1 MVSTKSK
8 IERIISVILVL
19 LLVFFCIPKNRKE
32 QIVEDII
39 QEFRDVD
46 GTLEMH
52 VIDVGQADC
61 ILIIQDDVVML
72 VDAGTMS
79 SADKVV
85 NYLKSLNITKIDV
98 LVATHQH
105 HDHIG
110 GMSKIID
117 NFEIGV
123 IYMLDL
129 SKEKIDTKSYNSFIS
144 AIEEWSKQ
152 EENNVLFAKDEEGD
166 LREFELGQANVRFI
180 APTGNR
186 YIIKNNYSIVMKITF
201 GKTSILL
208 AADAEKKS
216 EMEMLNSGY
225 NLKADVLKIG
235 HHGSNSSTTENF
247 LNAVEPTYAI
257 LSVGKDN
264 DYGYPDRQVMNMFKE
279 RKIPVYRTDESGTII
294 MITDGENIEFNT
306 NPGNYDIGKK

>member
-39 QEFRDVD
+39 QEFSDVD

-264 DYGYPDRQVMNMFKE
+264 DYGYPDRQVMNRFKE